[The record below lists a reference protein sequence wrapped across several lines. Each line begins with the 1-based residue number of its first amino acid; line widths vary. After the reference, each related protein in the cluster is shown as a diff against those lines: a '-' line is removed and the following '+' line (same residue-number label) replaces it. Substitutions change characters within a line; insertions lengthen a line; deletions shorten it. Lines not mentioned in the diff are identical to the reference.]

1 MALTAKGKVSKAII
15 WVILS
20 LIIVGLVGF
29 GATNFNGSL
38 RSIGKVGDTEIDV
51 NQYSRQIQQELSAY
65 SAQLGQNLTLSQAQ
79 SFGLDQAVLQRL
91 ISTAALT
98 NETKT
103 IGLSV
108 GDEEVQ
114 RQVLST
120 QAFRGLDGNFDREAY
135 EFQLRNIGMTPA
147 EFEQS
152 VRNDSAS
159 AILQQAVSSGF
170 TTPETYSDTLMNFL
184 RERRNFSWIELDAT
198 WLDTPMPAAT
208 DAEIQAYY
216 DEHTDD
222 FMLPETRKL
231 TYAWVTP
238 DTMVDTAPVDEADI
252 QRLYE
257 DRADEYN
264 RPERRLVERLVFGNE
279 TQAEEA
285 AQAITSGTS
294 TFESVVADRGLSLG
308 DIDLGDVDQDELGA
322 AGAEVF
328 ALTEPGIVG
337 PVDTDLGPALFRVN
351 AILAAQVTPLED
363 VREDLRVELARD
375 SARRMIAD
383 EISDYDDL
391 LAGGADLEEL
401 ANETDLELGEIDW
414 TPGMSDGIAGYQ
426 AFGAA
431 AASVTQDDYP
441 EIVPLDDGGVF
452 ALRLD
457 EIIPARPE
465 PLETAK
471 DRVREAVERVALKAK
486 LTEDAE
492 ALKAKVD
499 AGATISSLGY
509 PVTVDTHIT
518 REAFVEG
525 TPPDFLTQIFAAEK
539 GESLIVQSDAS
550 VLLAY
555 VADILPPDAED
566 PDTERLKQ
574 LITDNADQTL
584 GQDALVAFTRA
595 VENQAGISINQAA
608 VNAVHAQFP

>member
-120 QAFRGLDGNFDREAY
+120 QAFRGLDGKFSRTNY
-135 EFQLRNIGMTPA
+135 EEQLRRIGMSPA

-152 VRNDSAS
+152 VRADSAS

-170 TTPETYSDTLMNFL
+170 TTPASYSDAVLGYI

-208 DAEIQAYY
+208 DVEIQTYY
-216 DEHTDD
+216 DENPDS

-238 DTMVDTAPVDEADI
+238 DTLVKSAPVDEADL
-252 QRLYE
+252 QRLYD

-279 TQAEEA
+279 AQAEDA
-285 AQAITSGTS
+285 AKAITAGTS
-294 TFESVVADRGLSLG
+294 TFESVVSDRGLSLS
-308 DIDLGDVDQDELGA
+308 DIDLGDVNQDELGT

-351 AILAAQVTPLED
+351 AILAAQVTPLEA

-383 EISDYDDL
+383 QISDYDDL
-391 LAGGADLEEL
+391 LAGGAELEEL
-401 ANETDLELGEIDW
+401 ADETDLELGEIEW
-414 TPGMSDGIAGYQ
+414 TPGMSEGIAGYEG
-426 AFGAA
+426 FGPVAA
-431 AASVTQDDYP
+431 TITQDDFP
-441 EIVPLDDGGVF
+441 EIVQLDDGGVF

-465 PLETAK
+465 PLDAAK
-471 DRVREAVERVALKAK
+471 DRVRAAVELAALKAK
-486 LTEDAE
+486 LTTDAE
-492 ALKAKVD
+492 ALKEQVD

-525 TPPDFLTQIFAAEK
+525 TPPNFLTEVFAAEK

-555 VADILPPDAED
+555 VADILGPDEDD
-566 PDTERLKQ
+566 PDTDRLKQ
-574 LITDNADQTL
+574 VIAENADQTL
-584 GQDALVAFTRA
+584 GQDALIAFTRA
-595 VENQAGISINQAA
+595 VENNAGISINQAA
-608 VNAVHAQFP
+608 INAVHAQFP